1 MENVNMDDIEFVS
14 VKIAELLKQYDIKEE
29 RYKSR
34 YKALYDDITNY
45 IEALDLKDTQVVLN
59 KNSLG
64 FLLVDYFM
72 DIGRLKEFHHID
84 HVNSIKI
91 VSYISYWFLRR
102 KPIQVLSDA
111 DSHLYINEK
120 FITLYILDFL
130 MNDHRGNILDREEKG
145 LVAFREQLFY
155 YLKYRHFDAQSIEMI
170 LMSFFAGQI
179 YENLQEDLSSKLP
192 KSESEDDF

>member
-45 IEALDLKDTQVVLN
+45 IETLDLKDTQVVLN

>member
-1 MENVNMDDIEFVS
+1 MDDIEFVS

-45 IEALDLKDTQVVLN
+45 IETLDLKDTQVVLN